1 MHLSPSSEKQV
12 VSSLRTLGF
21 LSSENVA
28 DFRLRRVATR
38 GDFTPVIEALA
49 ERFPGLMDA
58 VATDVGPDELRALLG
73 AFDAPNS
80 SVERFWRFVRGALTS
95 VGRTP
100 LPNVHLVRAPG
111 TAGRVRAPTAPSNM
125 PQAEDPAGRRLLE
138 KEAEDYVNALDRF
151 LHNGNLEAAEF
162 VSKQLRTLR
171 DELRTPF
178 GIRPSGGDDHPVESR

>member
-1 MHLSPSSEKQV
+1 
-12 VSSLRTLGF
+12 
-21 LSSENVA
+21 
-28 DFRLRRVATR
+28 
-38 GDFTPVIEALA
+38 
-49 ERFPGLMDA
+49 
-58 VATDVGPDELRALLG
+58 
-73 AFDAPNS
+73 
-80 SVERFWRFVRGALTS
+80 
-95 VGRTP
+95 
-100 LPNVHLVRAPG
+100 
-111 TAGRVRAPTAPSNM
+111 M